1 MFICKRVKSCK
12 YGWTNAGGLMAACDY
27 LLKTGKMRPCPV
39 EGCTVYEK
47 RGKRKPKRP
56 AWSELGQGVID

>member
-1 MFICKRVKSCK
+1 
-12 YGWTNAGGLMAACDY
+12 MAACDY
-27 LLKTGKMRPCPV
+27 LLKTGKMRPCAP

-56 AWSELGQGVID
+56 AWSDD